1 MRRIK
6 SRYIDE
12 CRPLHGRN
20 GPRLE
25 VDHFNGSIAG
35 DQGLDGY
42 TGRAPVGSFPPNA
55 YGLYDMIGNVWE
67 WTTDWY
73 SDHHPPSD
81 EGPCCGPRN
90 PQGGLQ
96 AFSYDPT
103 QPGTCR

>member
-1 MRRIK
+1 
-6 SRYIDE
+6 
-12 CRPLHGRN
+12 
-20 GPRLE
+20 
-25 VDHFNGSIAG
+25 
-35 DQGLDGY
+35 
-42 TGRAPVGSFPPNA
+42 
-55 YGLYDMIGNVWE
+55 MIGNVWE
-67 WTTDWY
+67 WTSDWY